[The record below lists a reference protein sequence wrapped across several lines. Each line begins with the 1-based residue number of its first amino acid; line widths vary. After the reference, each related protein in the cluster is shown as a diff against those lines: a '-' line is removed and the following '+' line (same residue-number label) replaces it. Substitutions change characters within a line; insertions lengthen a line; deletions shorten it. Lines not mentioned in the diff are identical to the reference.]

1 MSYIIKSTNPFV
13 SIKLTETGRQQLA
26 LGKLN
31 FSSWS
36 IGDSEIN
43 YDREQIVDENQN
55 DVTLSASSMV
65 LRPFDKQPNI
75 KSFITSSLST
85 STSKPIDSSNMNV
98 VKAVV
103 NNEAQERGFFVD
115 FSGTAYTTSLSTTLT
130 PYYQPI
136 TNTKISGTTSLTFS
150 STTGVSVGDYVM
162 LKLVSDSYGAISASN
177 STVAIPNL
185 WYKVQAINGTILT
198 VDRNLPDYSTDSQ
211 TSYAFVYRGGE
222 VYDTIATGNTTAYWD
237 TGTLSFNSSVNVTCH
252 DVPVWNMNNVWNENM
267 AGMTGSTTYEDYT
280 KFGSYTYLG
289 TKNPYLDYLAQST
302 ATTTTNFNCN
312 GPGISYPDSISKS
325 LSIIHYTNNAISNLY
340 GEFFYVDATNN
351 KVVKLHL
358 PNLMYH
364 RRGYATG
371 SGTTM
376 GMTFIASGTTQLLAN
391 TDIEYIDL
399 VEDASLISSA
409 STTQLVVGKVFP
421 QLKMIVIHD
430 DEIVAATSYKSNRN
444 WTLPPLAAN
453 IVSPSGGTSTGILEP
468 NQTIYLTYSLE
479 NDNTTLLA
487 SSLPCQ
493 NYVKVTNNTSY
504 AKDIA
509 FRIDGTDMLPYMRKI
524 ESAGY
529 DGLGFFATNFKL
541 LYQIVSDE
549 NTRPDASAWKVYDY
563 TSNLITDNPS
573 ETIDPKLLEEQ
584 NPVTVGFSLDLIKN
598 TTATTFDLF
607 SLLNMAPNNQPTY
620 LQFGDE
626 RFFYGNLETF
636 IGATIFKTIF
646 DVRIN
651 SSEFDTT
658 SNPTRST
665 NPATNPPNIKVTEV
679 GIYDS
684 ASNLV
689 CIGKL
694 SQPVALTP
702 RNTIIL
708 ELSMDF

>member
-136 TNTKISGTTSLTFS
+136 TNTNISGTTSLTFS
-150 STTGVSVGDYVM
+150 STTSVSVGDYVM

-211 TSYAFVYRGGE
+211 TSYVFVYKGGE

-364 RRGYATG
+364 RRNYATG

-399 VEDASLISSA
+399 VEDLSLISSS
-409 STTQLVVGKVFP
+409 STTQSVVGKVFP

-493 NYVKVTNNTSY
+493 NYVKVTNNTSS

-563 TSNLITDNPS
+563 TSNLITNNPS

-584 NPVTVGFSLDLIKN
+584 NPVTVGFSLDLIKDA
-598 TTATTFDLF
+598 TATTFDLF

-702 RNTIIL
+702 GNTIIL